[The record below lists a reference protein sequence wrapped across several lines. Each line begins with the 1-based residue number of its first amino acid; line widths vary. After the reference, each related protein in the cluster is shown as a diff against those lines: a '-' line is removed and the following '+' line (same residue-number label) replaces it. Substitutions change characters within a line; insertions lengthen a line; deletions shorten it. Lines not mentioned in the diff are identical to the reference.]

1 MLKITEVGH
10 GMKVVEIHGENRMRC
25 CWENA
30 DGRRW
35 TSDFKYSYSPEHGF
49 RSFTYNYTDYEYDE
63 YTNRYYY
70 WRDSSSLRP
79 EMDGAVV
86 RERIGK
92 AAYMEIYGQLLEY
105 LGMNEKEEAE
115 TIETTEPCPECETAA
130 ERNESTASEPE
141 QNRIPQ
147 EAKEVFEEV
156 VRPAV
161 NALYK
166 TADELAKL
174 LSAFAE
180 SCMMIQNARPPP

>member
-25 CWENA
+25 CWENTN
-30 DGRRW
+30 GRRW

-70 WRDSSSLRP
+70 WRGSNSLRS

-92 AAYMEIYGQLLEY
+92 ATYMEIYGQLLEY
-105 LGMNEKEEAE
+105 LGMNEKEE
-115 TIETTEPCPECETAA
+115 TETTEA
-130 ERNESTASEPE
+130 EQNESTASEPE
-141 QNRIPQ
+141 QNGIPQ
-147 EAKEVFEEV
+147 EAKEVLEEV
-156 VRPAV
+156 IRPAV
-161 NALYK
+161 NTLYK
-166 TADELAKL
+166 TAGELTVL
-174 LSAFAE
+174 FSEFTE
-180 SCMMIQNARPPP
+180 SCMIIKNARPPP

>member
-1 MLKITEVGH
+1 
-10 GMKVVEIHGENRMRC
+10 
-25 CWENA
+25 
-30 DGRRW
+30 
-35 TSDFKYSYSPEHGF
+35 
-49 RSFTYNYTDYEYDE
+49 
-63 YTNRYYY
+63 
-70 WRDSSSLRP
+70 
-79 EMDGAVV
+79 
-86 RERIGK
+86 
-92 AAYMEIYGQLLEY
+92 MEIYGQLLEY